1 MKMEELEE
9 ELRTD
14 EMCREILTEFLVD
27 EAVREEVLK
36 YVTNTRESVERVSY
50 REVVYIIDM
59 PYFLEKYS
67 EKLPR
72 IIELYIGLE
81 NAMSSTRFNNVVV
94 RGENVENN
102 LLDLRDVAGDLIIR
116 SILGLSGYERQE
128 KENGKVWVLGKR
140 KA

>member
-1 MKMEELEE
+1 MEELEE

-50 REVVYIIDM
+50 REVVYILDM
-59 PYFLEKYS
+59 PYFLKYS

>member
-1 MKMEELEE
+1 MRMEELEE

-14 EMCREILTEFLVD
+14 EMCREILSEFIVD

-50 REVVYIIDM
+50 RETVYILDM

-67 EKLPR
+67 QTLPR
-72 IIELYIGLE
+72 IVELYTGLD
-81 NAMSSTRFNNVVV
+81 NAMASTRFNNIMV
-94 RGENVENN
+94 RGESVEEN
-102 LLDLRDVAGDLIIR
+102 LLDLRDVAGDLIVR

-128 KENGKVWVLGKR
+128 TGNGKIWTLGK
-140 KA
+140 KEE

>member
-1 MKMEELEE
+1 M
-9 ELRTD
+9 
-14 EMCREILTEFLVD
+14 
-27 EAVREEVLK
+27 
-36 YVTNTRESVERVSY
+36 
-50 REVVYIIDM
+50 
-59 PYFLEKYS
+59 
-67 EKLPR
+67 
-72 IIELYIGLE
+72 
-81 NAMSSTRFNNVVV
+81 VV

>member
-1 MKMEELEE
+1 MEELEE

-50 REVVYIIDM
+50 REVVYILDM
-59 PYFLEKYS
+59 PYFLKYN

>member
-1 MKMEELEE
+1 MRMEELEE

-50 REVVYIIDM
+50 REVVYILDM
-59 PYFLEKYS
+59 PYFLKYS